1 MFYYIE
7 LINEKTNKKDIE
19 SNECILDKLRAD
31 FDKHYMNNHIQMLL
45 KSWGS
50 WSKTNQIGYKP
61 LAMYQHLNVT
71 DKQKILF
78 LEKEIIM
85 IDTLLLLLKNSKKKE
100 HIQMYE
106 ITQMYYCGIDIFI
119 DNRIVTKRMNIR
131 NIARILKM
139 STTTIQKR
147 LKTVEG
153 YLINELYDFL

>member
-1 MFYYIE
+1 
-7 LINEKTNKKDIE
+7 
-19 SNECILDKLRAD
+19 
-31 FDKHYMNNHIQMLL
+31 
-45 KSWGS
+45 
-50 WSKTNQIGYKP
+50 
-61 LAMYQHLNVT
+61 
-71 DKQKILF
+71 
-78 LEKEIIM
+78 
-85 IDTLLLLLKNSKKKE
+85 
-100 HIQMYE
+100 MYE